1 MSRGEA
7 DAGDEVTVSWGG
19 DEFKCKVVE
28 VKVGAVKVHY
38 VGWGA
43 GHDEWVSTEGEDKPP
58 LPKENEAGVENVT
71 KEAKK
76 PCFCKFAFI
85 YDRMLYPLPPFSSH
99 LIPAF
104 YLPGNSKPTWRGIL
118 LPL

>member
-1 MSRGEA
+1 MSWEGE
-7 DAGDEVTVSWGG
+7 
-19 DEFKCKVVE
+19 EFKCKVVE
-28 VKVGAVKVHY
+28 VKAGAVKVHY

-43 GHDEWVSTEGEDKPP
+43 GHDEWVPTEGEDKPP

-85 YDRMLYPLPPFSSH
+85 SKLFT
-99 LIPAF
+99 PAF
-104 YLPGNSKPTWRGIL
+104 QYFNMDVSVISVKLRNSAAEKA
-118 LPL
+118 